1 VRAPIIHKLLNL
13 AQSRTSKWSE
23 VNGNTA
29 WNLKTE
35 VFPTRKCARV
45 PIKPPREAGTGTG
58 IETKTPNGI
67 KENKLK
73 KIGREEI
80 ESSQG
85 L

>member
-1 VRAPIIHKLLNL
+1 MCKGA
-13 AQSRTSKWSE
+13 
-23 VNGNTA
+23 
-29 WNLKTE
+29 
-35 VFPTRKCARV
+35 
-45 PIKPPREAGTGTG
+45 IKPPREAGTGTG